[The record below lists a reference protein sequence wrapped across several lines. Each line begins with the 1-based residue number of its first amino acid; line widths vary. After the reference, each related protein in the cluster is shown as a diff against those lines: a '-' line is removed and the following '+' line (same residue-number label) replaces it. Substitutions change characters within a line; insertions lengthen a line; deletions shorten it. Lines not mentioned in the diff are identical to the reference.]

1 MTHIDFTISYQSLMQ
16 WREIYAQLVNMHFQN
31 AVQIDLKPVLFHML
45 FLTTRN
51 KLYLYISILAHYLYI
66 IDCNF
71 IYGIYQL

>member
-1 MTHIDFTISYQSLMQ
+1 MNI
-16 WREIYAQLVNMHFQN
+16 QN

-51 KLYLYISILAHYLYI
+51 KFCLYMSILAHYLYI
-66 IDCNF
+66 INCNF